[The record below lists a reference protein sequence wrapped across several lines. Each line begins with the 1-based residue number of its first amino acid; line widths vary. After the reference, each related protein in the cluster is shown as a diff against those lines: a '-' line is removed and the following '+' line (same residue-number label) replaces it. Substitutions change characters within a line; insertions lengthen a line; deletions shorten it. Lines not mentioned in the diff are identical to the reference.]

1 MLFSIKVYNKQSAF
15 LDFLPSCKILI
26 YFSFVKLKFVG
37 YEVFNV
43 TSQVVVKSFLMSNS
57 VRREKI
63 RIHSIIFKVIYL

>member
-43 TSQVVVKSFLMSNS
+43 TSQVVVLSSTKLNTTL
-57 VRREKI
+57 EN
-63 RIHSIIFKVIYL
+63 YG